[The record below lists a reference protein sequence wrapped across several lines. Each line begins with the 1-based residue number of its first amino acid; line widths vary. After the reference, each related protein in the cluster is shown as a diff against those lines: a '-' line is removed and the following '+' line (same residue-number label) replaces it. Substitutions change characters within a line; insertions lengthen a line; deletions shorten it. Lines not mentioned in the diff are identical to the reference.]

1 MAAKRIVQ
9 QPAASLPS
17 DYAELLEDLK
27 ARIRTARV
35 QAALAVNR
43 ELVLLYWDIG
53 RSILERQQQES
64 WGAKVI
70 ERLTDDL
77 RREFPDMKRLSRA
90 NLFYMRAF
98 AEAYPDREF
107 VQQVAG
113 QLPWFHNVTCKERNR
128 VVVEYALRDVSK
140 PLGVAEYRLAQALPA
155 ELQGALPSV
164 EELEAELAKLDE
176 GNLEEEGYGG

>member
-9 QPAASLPS
+9 QPAASFPS

-35 QAALAVNR
+35 QAALAVNTTEFR
-43 ELVLLYWDIG
+43 PEYAGKLNFYLSAV
-53 RSILERQQQES
+53 
-64 WGAKVI
+64 
-70 ERLTDDL
+70 DDL
-77 RREFPDMKRLSRA
+77 LRHPQDNPTVGIL
-90 NLFYMRAF
+90 L
-98 AEAYPDREF
+98 
-107 VQQVAG
+107 
-113 QLPWFHNVTCKERNR
+113 CKEKNR

-176 GNLEEEGYGG
+176 GNLEEQGNGG